1 MHASVVSLNAASA
14 AGLRP
19 AKVCGAL
26 GAEQEGG
33 GNEDAGVLLEPGSIE
48 HVAHPEALPHG
59 PWGRRLY
66 AASRVSALIGG
77 TLFMLLVGMSLI
89 SIIGRKLF
97 ALPVPGDFEILQMG
111 AAVASAT
118 FFSYCQ
124 MVDGH
129 VRVDFFTHWLPLRA
143 RAFLDGLA
151 ALLMG
156 AVALLIAWRTAVAA
170 VSSYESGEAS
180 LMLGWPGWVP
190 IALIVP
196 GFLLFATTSLYIAG
210 RRFRVVAGGAQ

>member
-1 MHASVVSLNAASA
+1 MQASIVSLDAV
-14 AGLRP
+14 AGLRH
-19 AKVCGAL
+19 AEGSSRGAP
-26 GAEQEGG
+26 GVDA
-33 GNEDAGVLLEPGSIE
+33 DAGVQLEPGSIE

-66 AASRVSALIGG
+66 AASRVSALMGG
-77 TLFMLLVGMSLI
+77 TVFMLLIGMSLI
-89 SIIGRKLF
+89 SIVGRKLF
-97 ALPVPGDFEILQMG
+97 ALPVPGDFEVLQMG

-129 VRVDFFTHWLPLRA
+129 VRVDFFTNWLPLRV
-143 RAFLDGLA
+143 RSLLDGIA

-156 AVALLIAWRTAVAA
+156 TVALLIAWRTGVAA
-170 VSSYESGEAS
+170 VASYESGEAS
-180 LMLGWPGWVP
+180 LMLGWPGWVS

-196 GFLLFATTSLYIAG
+196 AFLLFATTSLYIAG

>member
-19 AKVCGAL
+19 AKVCGATS
-26 GAEQEGG
+26 AEQEAG
-33 GNEDAGVLLEPGSIE
+33 GNEDAGVQLEPGSIE
-48 HVAHPEALPHG
+48 HVANPEALPHG

-66 AASRVSALIGG
+66 AASRVSALMGG
-77 TLFMLLVGMSLI
+77 TIFMLLIGMSLV
-89 SIIGRKLF
+89 SIVGRKLF
-97 ALPVPGDFEILQMG
+97 ALPVPGDFEVLQMG

-129 VRVDFFTHWLPLRA
+129 VRVDFFTHWLPQRG
-143 RAFLDGLA
+143 RSFLDGLA

-156 AVALLIAWRTAVAA
+156 AVALLIAWRTGVAA

-180 LMLGWPGWVP
+180 LMLGWPGWIS

-196 GFLLFATTSLYIAG
+196 AFVLFAATSLYTAG
-210 RRFRVVAGGAQ
+210 RRFRVMIGGEK

>member
-1 MHASVVSLNAASA
+1 MHASVVSLDAAAA

-19 AKVCGAL
+19 AKVCGT
-26 GAEQEGG
+26 GSGDGE
-33 GNEDAGVLLEPGSIE
+33 EDAGVQLEPGSIE

-66 AASRVSALIGG
+66 AASRVSALMGG
-77 TLFMLLVGMSLI
+77 TVFMLMIGMSLV
-89 SIIGRKLF
+89 SIVGRKLF
-97 ALPVPGDFEILQMG
+97 ALPVPGDFEVLQMG

-129 VRVDFFTHWLPLRA
+129 VRVDFFTHWLPLRV
-143 RAFLDGLA
+143 RALLDGVA

-156 AVALLIAWRTAVAA
+156 AVALLVAWRTGAAA
-170 VSSYESGEAS
+170 VSSYDSGEAS
-180 LMLGWPGWVP
+180 VMLGWPGWVA

-196 GFLLFATTSLYIAG
+196 GFLLFTATSLYIAG
-210 RRFRVVAGGAQ
+210 RRFGVVLGGAK

>member
-1 MHASVVSLNAASA
+1 MHTSVVSLDAAAA

-19 AKVCGAL
+19 AKVCGA
-26 GAEQEGG
+26 GSGNGEG
-33 GNEDAGVLLEPGSIE
+33 DAGVQLEPGSIE

-66 AASRVSALIGG
+66 AASKVSALMGG
-77 TLFMLLVGMSLI
+77 TVFIALIAMSLV
-89 SIIGRKLF
+89 SIVTRKLY
-97 ALPVPGDFEILQMG
+97 AAPVPGDFEVLQMG

-129 VRVDFFTHWLPLRA
+129 VRVDFFTHWLPLRV
-143 RAFLDGLA
+143 RALLDAIA

-156 AVALLIAWRTAVAA
+156 AVALLVAWRTGVAA

-180 LMLGWPGWVP
+180 LVLGWPGWVA

-210 RRFRVVAGGAQ
+210 RRFRVVAGGEQ

>member
-1 MHASVVSLNAASA
+1 MHASIVSLDEAAR
-14 AGLRP
+14 LRYTEAP
-19 AKVCGAL
+19 RKGAPDSD
-26 GAEQEGG
+26 A
-33 GNEDAGVLLEPGSIE
+33 DAGVQLEPGSIE

-66 AASRVSALIGG
+66 AASRVSALMGG
-77 TLFMLLVGMSLI
+77 TLFMLMIGMSLV
-89 SIIGRKLF
+89 SIVGRKLF
-97 ALPVPGDFEILQMG
+97 ALPVPGDFEVLQMG

-129 VRVDFFTHWLPLRA
+129 VRVDFFTNWLPLRL
-143 RAFLDGLA
+143 RSLLDGIA

-156 AVALLIAWRTAVAA
+156 AVALLIAWRTGVAA
-170 VSSYESGEAS
+170 VASYESGEAS
-180 LMLGWPGWVP
+180 LMLGWPGWVS

-196 GFLLFATTSLYIAG
+196 AFVLFSTTSLYIAG
-210 RRFRVVAGGAQ
+210 RRFRIMAGGAQ

>member
-19 AKVCGAL
+19 AKVCGATS
-26 GAEQEGG
+26 AEQEEGV
-33 GNEDAGVLLEPGSIE
+33 NEDAGVQLEPGSIE

-66 AASRVSALIGG
+66 AASRVSALMGG
-77 TLFMLLVGMSLI
+77 TIFMLLIGMSLV
-89 SIIGRKLF
+89 SIVGRKLF
-97 ALPVPGDFEILQMG
+97 ALPVPGDFEVLQMG

-129 VRVDFFTHWLPLRA
+129 VRVDFFTHWLPQRG

-156 AVALLIAWRTAVAA
+156 AVALLIAWRTGVAA

-180 LMLGWPGWVP
+180 LMLGWPGWIS

-196 GFLLFATTSLYIAG
+196 AFVLFAATSLYTAG
-210 RRFRVVAGGAQ
+210 RRFRVMIGGGK

>member
-1 MHASVVSLNAASA
+1 MHAIVVSLDAASA

-19 AKVCGAL
+19 AKVCGAAS
-26 GAEQEGG
+26 AEQEEGRS
-33 GNEDAGVLLEPGSIE
+33 EDASVQLEPGSIE

-59 PWGRRLY
+59 VWGRRLY
-66 AASRVSALIGG
+66 AASRVSALMGG
-77 TLFMLLVGMSLI
+77 TIFMLLIGMSLV
-89 SIIGRKLF
+89 SIVGRKLF
-97 ALPVPGDFEILQMG
+97 ALPVPGDFEVLQMG

-129 VRVDFFTHWLPLRA
+129 VRVDFFTHWLPQRG

-151 ALLMG
+151 ALLMC
-156 AVALLIAWRTAVAA
+156 AVALLVAWRTGVAA
-170 VSSYESGEAS
+170 VSSHESGEAS
-180 LMLGWPGWVP
+180 LMLGWPGWVS

-196 GFLLFATTSLYIAG
+196 AFLLFATTSLYIAG

>member
-1 MHASVVSLNAASA
+1 MYSSVASLDAA
-14 AGLRP
+14 AGLRDAEGSP
-19 AKVCGAL
+19 RGAP
-26 GAEQEGG
+26 GIDA
-33 GNEDAGVLLEPGSIE
+33 DAGVQLEPGSIE

-66 AASRVSALIGG
+66 AASRVSALMGG
-77 TLFMLLVGMSLI
+77 TLFMLLIGMSLV
-89 SIIGRKLF
+89 SIVGRKLI

-129 VRVDFFTHWLPLRA
+129 VRVDFFTNWLPLRV
-143 RAFLDGLA
+143 RAFFDGLA

-156 AVALLIAWRTAVAA
+156 AVALLIAWRTGVAA
-170 VSSYESGEAS
+170 VASYESGEAS
-180 LMLGWPGWVP
+180 LMLGWPGWVS

-196 GFLLFATTSLYIAG
+196 AFLLFATTSLYIAG
-210 RRFRVVAGGAQ
+210 RRLRVVAGGAQ

>member
-1 MHASVVSLNAASA
+1 MHASVVSLNAAGA

-19 AKVCGAL
+19 AKVCGAA
-26 GAEQEGG
+26 GAEQEEGA
-33 GNEDAGVLLEPGSIE
+33 NEDAGVQLEPGSIE

-66 AASRVSALIGG
+66 AASRASALVGG
-77 TLFMLLVGMSLI
+77 TIFMLLVGMSLV
-89 SIIGRKLF
+89 SIVGRKLF
-97 ALPVPGDFEILQMG
+97 AMPVPGDFEVLQMG

-129 VRVDFFTHWLPLRA
+129 VRVDFFTHWLPLRG

-156 AVALLIAWRTAVAA
+156 AVALLIAWRTGVAA
-170 VSSYESGEAS
+170 MSSYDSGEAS

-196 GFLLFATTSLYIAG
+196 AFVLFAATSLYTAG
-210 RRFRVVAGGAQ
+210 RRFRVMIGGGK

>member
-1 MHASVVSLNAASA
+1 MQASIVSLDAAA
-14 AGLRP
+14 RLRHAEASPRGAP
-19 AKVCGAL
+19 AIDA
-26 GAEQEGG
+26 
-33 GNEDAGVLLEPGSIE
+33 DAGVQLEPGSIE

-66 AASRVSALIGG
+66 AASRVSALMGG
-77 TLFMLLVGMSLI
+77 TVFMLLIGMSLI
-89 SIIGRKLF
+89 SIVGRKLF
-97 ALPVPGDFEILQMG
+97 ALPVPGDFEVLQMG

-129 VRVDFFTHWLPLRA
+129 VRVDFFTNWLPLRL
-143 RAFLDGLA
+143 RSLFDGIA

-156 AVALLIAWRTAVAA
+156 TVALLIAWRTGVAA
-170 VSSYESGEAS
+170 VASYESGESS
-180 LMLGWPGWVP
+180 LMLGWPGWVS

-196 GFLLFATTSLYIAG
+196 AFLLFATTSLYIAG

>member
-19 AKVCGAL
+19 AKVCGATS
-26 GAEQEGG
+26 AEQEEGV
-33 GNEDAGVLLEPGSIE
+33 NEDAGVQLEPGSIE

-66 AASRVSALIGG
+66 AASRVSALMGG
-77 TLFMLLVGMSLI
+77 TIFMLLIGMSLV
-89 SIIGRKLF
+89 SIVGRKLF
-97 ALPVPGDFEILQMG
+97 ALPVPGDFEVLQMG

-129 VRVDFFTHWLPLRA
+129 VRVDFFTHWLPQRG
-143 RAFLDGLA
+143 RAFLDGFA

-156 AVALLIAWRTAVAA
+156 TVALLIAWRTGVAA

-180 LMLGWPGWVP
+180 LMLGWPGWIS

-196 GFLLFATTSLYIAG
+196 AFVLFAATSLYTAG
-210 RRFRVVAGGAQ
+210 RRFRVMIGGGK